1 MQAKGWGLPHD
12 NFWLGVYNGVLING
26 GEAFFHS
33 ALVLSPFLA
42 TLGAPAWAIGLIPAL
57 RVGGWFL
64 PQLFVA
70 TRLAHV
76 PFKLPLYRR
85 TSTLRIIAF
94 SVLTAAVF
102 VFGESPGVLVPL
114 TLAMILVNAVAGG
127 VGGVPFADVT

>member
-1 MQAKGWGLPHD
+1 MQAKGWGEPNR
-12 NFWLGVYNGVLING
+12 NFWLGVYNGVLVNG

-33 ALVLSPFLA
+33 SLVLAPFLA
-42 TLGAPAWAIGLIPAL
+42 ALGAPAWVIGAIPAL

-85 TSTLRIIAF
+85 TSTVR
-94 SVLTAAVF
+94 
-102 VFGESPGVLVPL
+102 
-114 TLAMILVNAVAGG
+114 
-127 VGGVPFADVT
+127 VTRSKVTRDPVTSAL